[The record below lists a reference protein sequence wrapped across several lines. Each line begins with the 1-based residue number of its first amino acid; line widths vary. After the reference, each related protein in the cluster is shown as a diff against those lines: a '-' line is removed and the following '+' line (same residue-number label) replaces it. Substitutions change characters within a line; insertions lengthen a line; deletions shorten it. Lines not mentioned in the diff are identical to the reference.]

1 MIDKVRQTVMYVLN
15 KDNNGYITPDE
26 FNKYADMAQNEI
38 FQEYFDRYN
47 DYKNKMKMGRVNSG
61 YADIVKQMEQAID
74 YFTSH
79 VQITNA
85 NVTPATFAVT
95 VDPVSSSIV
104 NVAITNPGGGYPPS
118 ITTGNINF
126 ATSTPPSITAT
137 ATWASDAF
145 GNIVSVIITN
155 AGAGYIPN
163 TIVATAINSAP
174 STSFSL
180 PSDWF
185 LINSL
190 YWNQREIQAVT
201 QQRLYYLTNSN
212 LTAPSETYPSYVM
225 HGNDISV
232 YPASILGDGAIEIFY
247 IRYPRIPNWT
257 YNTITNSEPIFNQND
272 PAYQDFEV
280 AETEYVKL
288 ALKILQYCGVQ
299 IREQEVV
306 TYAAQQEQITHQ
318 TEKQ

>member
-1 MIDKVRQTVMYVLN
+1 
-15 KDNNGYITPDE
+15 
-26 FNKYADMAQNEI
+26 MAQNEI

-47 DYKNKMKMGRVNSG
+47 DYKNKMKLGRVNSG

-79 VQITNA
+79 VQITND

-95 VDPVSSSIV
+95 VEPSSGSIV
-104 NVAITNPGGGYPPS
+104 NIAITNPGGGYP
-118 ITTGNINF
+118 
-126 ATSTPPSITAT
+126 TSTTNGITLFTLAT
-137 ATWASDAF
+137 PTLPADAEWTSDAF
-145 GNIVSVIITN
+145 GNIVSVDIIDQ
-155 AGAGYIPN
+155 GSGYTPN
-163 TIVATAINSAP
+163 TIVATANNSAA

-232 YPASILGDGAIEIFY
+232 YPASILDDGAIEIFY

-257 YNTITNSEPIFNQND
+257 YSTITNSEPIFNQND

>member
-47 DYKNKMKMGRVNSG
+47 DYKNKMKLGRVNSG

-79 VQITNA
+79 VQITND

-95 VDPVSSSIV
+95 VNPGVGDIV
-104 NVAITNPGGGYPPS
+104 NIAITNPGGGYPPNTTNG
-118 ITTGNINF
+118 ITLFTL
-126 ATSTPPSITAT
+126 ATPTLPADAEWT
-137 ATWASDAF
+137 SDAF
-145 GNIVSVIITN
+145 GNIVSVDIIDP
-155 AGAGYIPN
+155 GFGYTPN

-232 YPASILGDGAIEIFY
+232 YPASILDDGAIEIFY

-257 YNTITNSEPIFNQND
+257 YSTITNSEPIFNQNN

>member
-1 MIDKVRQTVMYVLN
+1 VTVNPGV
-15 KDNNGYITPDE
+15 G
-26 FNKYADMAQNEI
+26 
-38 FQEYFDRYN
+38 
-47 DYKNKMKMGRVNSG
+47 
-61 YADIVKQMEQAID
+61 DIVNI
-74 YFTSH
+74 
-79 VQITNA
+79 
-85 NVTPATFAVT
+85 
-95 VDPVSSSIV
+95 
-104 NVAITNPGGGYPPS
+104 AITNPGGGYPPS
-118 ITTGNINF
+118 TTNGITF
-126 ATSTPPSITAT
+126 STLAAPTLPADAEWT
-137 ATWASDAF
+137 SDAF
-145 GNIVSVIITN
+145 GNIVSVDIIDP
-155 AGAGYIPN
+155 GSGYTPN
-163 TIVATAINSAP
+163 TIVATANNLDP

-232 YPASILGDGAIEIFY
+232 YPASILDDGAIEIFY

>member
-38 FQEYFDRYN
+38 FQEYFGRYN

-79 VQITNA
+79 VQITND

-95 VDPVSSSIV
+95 VEPSSGSIV
-104 NVAITNPGGGYPPS
+104 NIAITSPGGGYPPS
-118 ITTGNINF
+118 TTNGITF
-126 ATSTPPSITAT
+126 STLAGYTLPADAEWT
-137 ATWASDAF
+137 SDAF
-145 GNIVSVIITN
+145 GNIVSVAIIDH
-155 AGAGYIPN
+155 GAGYIPN
-163 TIVATAINSAP
+163 TIVATAINSVA

-232 YPASILGDGAIEIFY
+232 YPASILDDGAIEMFY
-247 IRYPRIPNWT
+247 IRYPRTPNWT
-257 YNTITNSEPIFNQND
+257 YNIIANSEPIFNQND

>member
-15 KDNNGYITPDE
+15 KDNNGHITPDE

-47 DYKNKMKMGRVNSG
+47 DYKNKMKLGRVNSG

-79 VQITNA
+79 VQITND

-95 VDPVSSSIV
+95 VAPISGSIV
-104 NVAITNPGGGYPPS
+104 NIAITNPGGGYPPS
-118 ITTGNINF
+118 TTNGITLSTL
-126 ATSTPPSITAT
+126 ATPTLLADAEWT
-137 ATWASDAF
+137 SDAF
-145 GNIVSVIITN
+145 GNIVSVDIIN
-155 AGAGYIPN
+155 PGSGYTPN
-163 TIVATAINSAP
+163 TIVATANNLDP

-232 YPASILGDGAIEIFY
+232 YPASILDDGAIEMFY

-257 YNTITNSEPIFNQND
+257 YSTITNSEPIFNQND

>member
-38 FQEYFDRYN
+38 FQEYFGRYN
-47 DYKNKMKMGRVNSG
+47 DYKNKMKNGRINSG
-61 YADIVKQMEQAID
+61 YADMVKQMEQAID

-79 VQITNA
+79 VEITND

-95 VDPVSSSIV
+95 VGTGSYSIV
-104 NVAITNPGGGYPPS
+104 NVAITSPGGGYPPN
-118 ITTGNINF
+118 TTGNIDF
-126 ATSTPPSITAT
+126 ATSNAPTFPAD
-137 ATWASDAF
+137 AEWVSDAF
-145 GNIVSVIITN
+145 GNIVSVTIIDP
-155 AGAGYIPN
+155 GSGYTPN
-163 TIVATAINSAP
+163 TIVATAVNLTS

-190 YWNQREIQAVT
+190 YWNKREIQAVT
-201 QQRLYYLTNSN
+201 QQRLYYLTSSN

-232 YPASILGDGAIEIFY
+232 YPASILNDGAIEMFY
-247 IRYPRIPNWT
+247 IRYPRTPNWT
-257 YNTITNSEPIFNQND
+257 YNTISNSEPIFNQND